1 MAVRNISGVVCP
13 SAVIG
18 RTAEKKAPP
27 CEGGTNQHREI
38 SLRDEGSHLI
48 LPTYCP
54 HSVPTSQD
62 FTSLWSQSD
71 PNAKANSG
79 LCRPLAT
86 SLQAL
91 PPVVETGASTIP
103 PRRSY

>member
-27 CEGGTNQHREI
+27 CEGGTNQPREI

-48 LPTYCP
+48 LPTCCP
-54 HSVPTSQD
+54 HSVPTSPHVR
-62 FTSLWSQSD
+62 SLWSHMC
-71 PNAKANSG
+71 PHAKANSG
-79 LCRPLAT
+79 LCRPLVT
-86 SLQAL
+86 S
-91 PPVVETGASTIP
+91 
-103 PRRSY
+103 